1 MCSHRPLYPRSSP
14 RDVDDIVVVVVV
26 VVVVVLSVVV
36 ASSLCATRTTT
47 TTRPPQRRR
56 RGWRSNAIMQT
67 FFVVVFFVFVSFV
80 PGATRPFR
88 QKALLPSFC
97 WATFSNV
104 GVPSKLETIDRSSP
118 FELLLQ
124 SKKQK
129 SGKKKTKK
137 KQVHLVLSFPLSLKK
152 LVEKGKKKEKAIQ
165 KRKFLLL
172 LTHCAAGGVW
182 YHRARAKK
190 RASRPHARTR
200 TTRTRT
206 ITTTRGIVIETKTKG
221 TGSTISSFFSSFFL
235 V

>member
-1 MCSHRPLYPRSSP
+1 MTSSPFSARKTSSLLQLAEAFPSSRPRQWPWSPLRASPFVCSMCSHRPLYPRSSP

-26 VVVVVLSVVV
+26 VVLSVVV
-36 ASSLCATRTTT
+36 ASSLCATRTT

-67 FFVVVFFVFVSFV
+67 FFVSFV

-129 SGKKKTKK
+129 SGKNK
-137 KQVHLVLSFPLSLKK
+137 KQNKK
-152 LVEKGKKKEKAIQ
+152 NRSI
-165 KRKFLLL
+165 
-172 LTHCAAGGVW
+172 
-182 YHRARAKK
+182 
-190 RASRPHARTR
+190 SRP
-200 TTRTRT
+200 
-206 ITTTRGIVIETKTKG
+206 
-221 TGSTISSFFSSFFL
+221 FFPSL
-235 V
+235 